1 MAQSSLLE
9 CEGAARYNRSMN
21 ASPRKLELEESD
33 LLGHDPETLRCN
45 QCGGAFCGSRAGRIF
60 DGKPFIM
67 CGQKEEV
74 KEILASLSRR

>member
-1 MAQSSLLE
+1 
-9 CEGAARYNRSMN
+9 MN